1 MNQRLCPTSP
11 MREVSIRPFTPGM
24 SRPPTSTARPAAGS
38 PVRRPKSA
46 NLLFA
51 HELAARLA
59 RLARAGFSVVAA
71 SAHPGYAATD
81 LQPPMPSETL
91 YDYS

>member
-11 MREVSIRPFTPGM
+11 TREVSIHPFTPGM
-24 SRPPTSTARPAAGS
+24 SRPPTSTARPAADS

-51 HELAARLA
+51 HELAA

-81 LQPPMPSETL
+81 LQPPMPTETL